1 LKNKKKCLFLKSL
14 REKIVKS
21 YINFV
26 IKFTAF
32 SYESILEN
40 QEEAAKYQ
48 KELTYKLDENRKKT
62 LLEKINKKRVITYN
76 DIRPGVIIFNNI
88 PNEKDYE
95 EISKCSILT
104 TYVDE
109 NPEFKELN
117 DLSEKYF
124 KLGSLFHLL
133 EFGQAQF
140 IFELKNIC
148 LTPDSLKMKIN
159 EELKKKGYEFTIDN
173 FVKMILIYLRIRAN
187 VPLIL
192 MGETGCGKTSLIET
206 LCLFIQD
213 RYELISFNIH
223 SGLSYEDIRKF
234 LHDNKLID
242 DSKDKDDNKEKN
254 DKKNYFIF

>member
-1 LKNKKKCLFLKSL
+1 MPFLKDI
-14 REKIVKS
+14 REKIVRA
-21 YINFV
+21 YINLV
-26 IKFTAF
+26 IKFSAF

-48 KELTYKLDENRKKT
+48 KELTYKLDENRKKI

-104 TYVDE
+104 TYIGE

-117 DLSEKYF
+117 DISEKYF
-124 KLGSLFHLL
+124 KLGSLNHLL
-133 EFGQAQF
+133 EFGQPQF

-148 LTPDSLKMKIN
+148 LTPDSLKIKIK
-159 EELKKKGYEFTIDN
+159 EELAKKGYEFTIDN

-187 VPLIL
+187 IPLIL
-192 MGETGCGKTSLIET
+192 MGETGCGKT
-206 LCLFIQD
+206 IQIPSD
-213 RYELISFNIH
+213 RS
-223 SGLSYEDIRKF
+223 R
-234 LHDNKLID
+234 
-242 DSKDKDDNKEKN
+242 
-254 DKKNYFIF
+254 